1 MTDFRLGSEQRP
13 LRVAVIGSGPSG
25 FYAIGALFK
34 AEGLNVQVDLYD
46 RLPTP
51 FGLVRGGVAPD
62 HQNIKAVIRVY
73 NKMSENG
80 GFRFFG
86 NVKIGRDLQVEDLL
100 RHYDQVVYATG
111 NETDRKLGIPGEELA
126 GVHSGTEFVG
136 WYNSHLDFR
145 ERTFDL
151 ERATRIAV
159 VGNGNVAM
167 DVTRILAKEP
177 EELASSDIADWAL
190 EALGRSSV
198 REILLLGRRG
208 PAQAAFSPSEIKEIG
223 SLEAADLVVGS
234 DEVEIDEVTHRWLE
248 KAAKSAHTNVA
259 FLTEQSKK
267 GEGTKQRKIRC
278 NFLVSPVELLGEE
291 GRLRAVR
298 LERNSLFEGEG
309 GTPRPRGT
317 GEFWVEEVQLL
328 FKCVGYRG
336 IPIPGV
342 SFDDRRGIF
351 PNSQGRLMNPDTGQP
366 SPGQYVVGWAK
377 RGPTGLIG
385 TNRPDSAKTVQAMVE
400 DIQGKTAAVSPLK
413 RPEAV
418 LDLLCSRG
426 VDYVTFEDW
435 QGLDQEEVARGKA
448 KGKVRDKFPRIDEMM
463 TVIHRARKQQKS
475 ADS

>member
-1 MTDFRLGSEQRP
+1 M
-13 LRVAVIGSGPSG
+13 
-25 FYAIGALFK
+25 
-34 AEGLNVQVDLYD
+34 
-46 RLPTP
+46 
-51 FGLVRGGVAPD
+51 
-62 HQNIKAVIRVY
+62 
-73 NKMSENG
+73 
-80 GFRFFG
+80 
-86 NVKIGRDLQVEDLL
+86 
-100 RHYDQVVYATG
+100 
-111 NETDRKLGIPGEELA
+111 GIPGEDLS

-136 WYNSHLDFR
+136 WYNSHPAFR
-145 ERTFDL
+145 DRSFDL
-151 ERATRIAV
+151 ARATRIAV

-267 GEGTKQRKIRC
+267 GEGTKKRKIRC
-278 NFLVSPVELLGEE
+278 KFLVSPVELLGEE

-351 PNSQGRLMNPDTGQP
+351 PNSQGRLMNPDTGKP